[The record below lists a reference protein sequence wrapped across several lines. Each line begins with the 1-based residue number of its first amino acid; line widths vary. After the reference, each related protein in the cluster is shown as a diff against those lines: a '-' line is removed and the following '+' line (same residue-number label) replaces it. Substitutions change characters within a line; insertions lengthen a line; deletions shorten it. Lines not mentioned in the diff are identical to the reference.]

1 MDSSRGRRIQS
12 RSPDRE
18 TTDGILS
25 GTIGPQDAP
34 TEWRPVAELLTV
46 LRTLPATTPGAG
58 AAATGVDP
66 GTDRDRRTV
75 QAMATVLA
83 GAQAHKAWRRH
94 LRVPFRPSVPRPL
107 NVYRVRLA
115 TALVAA
121 SLAFMVGLASAGRL
135 PGPAQDAVSVALS
148 KFGIT
153 VPRGDQSGKTTP
165 VGPDLSGPEK
175 KGLCNAFFAGKGNE
189 ENGKADS
196 NSVAFKKLQDAA
208 DETGQSVNDFC
219 ADELPEPTATP
230 ATGEGKGHGNGKDK
244 AKDKDHKSQSDD
256 QGSNGNGHGSDH
268 SSNGH
273 GSDDESQDE

>member
-1 MDSSRGRRIQS
+1 MDSSRRRGIPS
-12 RSPDRE
+12 RSPDQE

-46 LRTLPATTPGAG
+46 LRTLPATTPRAG
-58 AAATGVDP
+58 ADATAVDP
-66 GTDRDRRTV
+66 GTGRDRRTV
-75 QAMATVLA
+75 QAMATILA

-94 LRVPFRPSVPRPL
+94 WRVPFRPSVPRPL

-121 SLAFMVGLASAGRL
+121 SLAFMVGLASAGKL

-165 VGPDLSGPEK
+165 VGPDLSGPAK

-208 DETGQSVNDFC
+208 DQAGQSVKDFC
-219 ADELPEPTATP
+219 ADVLPQPTATQS
-230 ATGEGKGHGNGKDK
+230 TGKGHGNGHGHGK
-244 AKDKDHKSQSDD
+244 AKAKGKDHKSDSNG
-256 QGSNGNGHGSDH
+256 QGSGHSLNGNGH
-268 SSNGH
+268 SSSH
-273 GSDDESQDE
+273 GSSQNH

>member
-1 MDSSRGRRIQS
+1 MDLSRRRGIQS
-12 RSPDRE
+12 RSADRE
-18 TTDGILS
+18 TTDGLLS

-46 LRTLPATTPGAG
+46 LRTLPATTTGAG
-58 AAATGVDP
+58 ADAPGVDS

-75 QAMATVLA
+75 QAMTAVLA

-94 LRVPFRPSVPRPL
+94 WRVPFRPSVPRPL

-135 PGPAQDAVSVALS
+135 PGPAQNAISVALS

-153 VPRGDQSGKTTP
+153 IPRGGDDQSGKTTP

-175 KGLCNAFFAGKGNE
+175 KGLCNAYFSGKGNE
-189 ENGKADS
+189 ENGKSDS
-196 NSVAFKKLQDAA
+196 NSVAFKNLQDAA
-208 DETGQSVNDFC
+208 DKAGQSVDAFC
-219 ADELPEPTATP
+219 ADVLPQPTATS
-230 ATGEGKGHGNGKDK
+230 TGRGHGNGHGHGKGQDK
-244 AKDKDHKSQSDD
+244 ANNDQSK
-256 QGSNGNGHGSDH
+256 
-268 SSNGH
+268 SNGH
-273 GSDDESQDE
+273 GQGSNHSSNSKGH